1 MYVPAG
7 PVRRLG
13 PGGTAAVTS
22 QSAAMAPPAARP
34 HQASRPSDTQVRDGL
49 ISRGPQSSGAGVSSP
64 GLGGSEAGNRSYV
77 VLGGDRGGG
86 RGRKQ
91 IDKENIMKY

>member
-1 MYVPAG
+1 MYVPTG

-34 HQASRPSDTQVRDGL
+34 HQASRPSGTQVRDGL
-49 ISRGPQSSGAGVSSP
+49 VLREALRARAGVGSP

-77 VLGGDRGGG
+77 TLGGDRGGG